1 MEGVENERVVV
12 KFEWSEGV
20 RTSLRSGWQAI
31 QKRRREIGNFREKR
45 ATFIIRSYKVKPE
58 SVFLIA

>member
-12 KFEWSEGV
+12 KFERFEGV

-31 QKRRREIGNFREKR
+31 RKTKGRDWKLSGK
-45 ATFIIRSYKVKPE
+45 AGHLHPS
-58 SVFLIA
+58 